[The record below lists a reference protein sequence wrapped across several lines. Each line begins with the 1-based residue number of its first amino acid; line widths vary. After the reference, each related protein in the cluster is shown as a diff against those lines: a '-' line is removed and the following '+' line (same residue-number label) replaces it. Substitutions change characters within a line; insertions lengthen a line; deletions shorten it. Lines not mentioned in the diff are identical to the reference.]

1 MNGMRKALIASFLS
15 ILVLGMFPMMSYG
28 RDGERNLGQTTQA
41 AVAERLVEI
50 FSRANETVYGVL
62 LRLES
67 SGVELSDT
75 VWINFI
81 NATDLATEAKR
92 LLDSG
97 DYAEAKAKLIQASNI
112 LKRIMLEVSEEYEET
127 ETSGE
132 KENLRLAEIKAR
144 MECLQARIG
153 SLEEIISNA
162 EEKGIDT
169 SQIREAVQNIRGLMD
184 QIRAEVEAGNLNRAS
199 EMLSVC
205 RNRVGDLVGEVKNTI
220 METYRNQQVQR
231 FLNQTQERL
240 LKINEILNRTME
252 QVSQNAKHF
261 FGSFTSAVRNMTQ
274 QGINEVK
281 EIIRAGGNLTEALSK
296 LDQLRMSLQQYISE
310 AKNQAGT
317 KVGAIVEKLNRFMAY
332 LQALEQKIS
341 VLERRGINVSEISQ
355 MLNDAKSQ
363 IEQVKENILRGNEN
377 IDPLLQ
383 LIEDRINRMEN
394 AIKAIENKSRR

>member
-28 RDGERNLGQTTQA
+28 RDGERNLGQTAQA